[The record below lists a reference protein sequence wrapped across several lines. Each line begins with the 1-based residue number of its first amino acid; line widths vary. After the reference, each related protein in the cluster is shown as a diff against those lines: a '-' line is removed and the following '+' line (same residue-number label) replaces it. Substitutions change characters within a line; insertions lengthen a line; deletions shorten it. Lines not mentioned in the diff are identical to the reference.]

1 MGMSKLMKSLPF
13 RLVLGV
19 AIGIIAGLIANESF
33 MNLVVTLNYIF
44 GQIISF
50 CVPLIVIGFI
60 APSITKLG
68 KNASRL
74 LGVALILAYTSSLG
88 AALFSMA
95 AGYTLI
101 PHMSIQSAVDGLR
114 SLPEVVFKLDI
125 PPIMGVMSALV
136 FSVMIGSR
144 RSFWRLYRR
153 LSFRFFRFTSHLRSV
168 PWHMRELSQNRLRS
182 SFRLS

>member
-1 MGMSKLMKSLPF
+1 MSKLMKSPPF
-13 RLVLGV
+13 RLALGV

-74 LGVALILAYTSSLG
+74 LGVAL
-88 AALFSMA
+88 
-95 AGYTLI
+95 
-101 PHMSIQSAVDGLR
+101 
-114 SLPEVVFKLDI
+114 
-125 PPIMGVMSALV
+125 
-136 FSVMIGSR
+136 
-144 RSFWRLYRR
+144 FWRIHRLLARR
-153 LSFRFFRFTSHLRSV
+153 CFRWQPDIR
-168 PWHMRELSQNRLRS
+168 
-182 SFRLS
+182 

>member
-88 AALFSMA
+88 A
-95 AGYTLI
+95 
-101 PHMSIQSAVDGLR
+101 
-114 SLPEVVFKLDI
+114 VFD
-125 PPIMGVMSALV
+125 
-136 FSVMIGSR
+136 GSR
-144 RSFWRLYRR
+144 IYVDSAYVD
-153 LSFRFFRFTSHLRSV
+153 SV
-168 PWHMRELSQNRLRS
+168 GSRWTAQPAGGCL
-182 SFRLS
+182 

>member
-88 AALFSMA
+88 AALFFCPDGVLLVGRA
-95 AGYTLI
+95 QIQAG
-101 PHMSIQSAVDGLR
+101 
-114 SLPEVVFKLDI
+114 
-125 PPIMGVMSALV
+125 
-136 FSVMIGSR
+136 
-144 RSFWRLYRR
+144 
-153 LSFRFFRFTSHLRSV
+153 
-168 PWHMRELSQNRLRS
+168 
-182 SFRLS
+182 

>member
-1 MGMSKLMKSLPF
+1 MSKLMKSLPF

-88 AALFSMA
+88 AALFSYGSRIYA
-95 AGYTLI
+95 DSAYVDSVGSRWTA
-101 PHMSIQSAVDGLR
+101 QSAGGCL
-114 SLPEVVFKLDI
+114 
-125 PPIMGVMSALV
+125 
-136 FSVMIGSR
+136 
-144 RSFWRLYRR
+144 
-153 LSFRFFRFTSHLRSV
+153 
-168 PWHMRELSQNRLRS
+168 
-182 SFRLS
+182 

>member
-136 FSVMIGSR
+136 FSVMMGNETLR
-144 RSFWRLYRR
+144 RVPED
-153 LSFRFFRFTSHLRSV
+153 RSGDCTEDC
-168 PWHMRELSQNRLRS
+168 HSDS
-182 SFRLS
+182 SGLHRIYVLFPGI

>member
-13 RLVLGV
+13 RLALGV

-101 PHMSIQSAVDGLR
+101 PHMSIQSAVD
-114 SLPEVVFKLDI
+114 
-125 PPIMGVMSALV
+125 
-136 FSVMIGSR
+136 
-144 RSFWRLYRR
+144 
-153 LSFRFFRFTSHLRSV
+153 
-168 PWHMRELSQNRLRS
+168 
-182 SFRLS
+182 

>member
-60 APSITKLG
+60 APSIT
-68 KNASRL
+68 
-74 LGVALILAYTSSLG
+74 
-88 AALFSMA
+88 
-95 AGYTLI
+95 
-101 PHMSIQSAVDGLR
+101 
-114 SLPEVVFKLDI
+114 
-125 PPIMGVMSALV
+125 
-136 FSVMIGSR
+136 
-144 RSFWRLYRR
+144 
-153 LSFRFFRFTSHLRSV
+153 
-168 PWHMRELSQNRLRS
+168 RLRS
-182 SFRLS
+182 NASQIAWSSADSGVYIVSWRGAVFDGSRIYVDSAYVDSVGSRWTAQSAGGCL

>member
-19 AIGIIAGLIANESF
+19 AIGIIVGLIANESF

-68 KNASRL
+68 KNASR
-74 LGVALILAYTSSLG
+74 
-88 AALFSMA
+88 
-95 AGYTLI
+95 
-101 PHMSIQSAVDGLR
+101 
-114 SLPEVVFKLDI
+114 
-125 PPIMGVMSALV
+125 
-136 FSVMIGSR
+136 
-144 RSFWRLYRR
+144 
-153 LSFRFFRFTSHLRSV
+153 
-168 PWHMRELSQNRLRS
+168 
-182 SFRLS
+182 

>member
-13 RLVLGV
+13 RLALGV

-114 SLPEVVFKLDI
+114 SLPEVVQFKDNLRQTAQ
-125 PPIMGVMSALV
+125 SAGGCL
-136 FSVMIGSR
+136 
-144 RSFWRLYRR
+144 
-153 LSFRFFRFTSHLRSV
+153 
-168 PWHMRELSQNRLRS
+168 
-182 SFRLS
+182 

>member
-1 MGMSKLMKSLPF
+1 
-13 RLVLGV
+13 
-19 AIGIIAGLIANESF
+19 

-101 PHMSIQSAVDGLR
+101 PHMSIRRQSMDCAVC
-114 SLPEVVFKLDI
+114 
-125 PPIMGVMSALV
+125 
-136 FSVMIGSR
+136 
-144 RSFWRLYRR
+144 RR
-153 LSFRFFRFTSHLRSV
+153 LSLNWTFRRS
-168 PWHMRELSQNRLRS
+168 WAL
-182 SFRLS
+182 

>member
-68 KNASRL
+68 KNASTMMVAIGVVISPILRIEGMCPTAHLINITCSVFMGPWYSL
-74 LGVALILAYTSSLG
+74 LCACT
-88 AALFSMA
+88 
-95 AGYTLI
+95 
-101 PHMSIQSAVDGLR
+101 
-114 SLPEVVFKLDI
+114 E
-125 PPIMGVMSALV
+125 
-136 FSVMIGSR
+136 
-144 RSFWRLYRR
+144 
-153 LSFRFFRFTSHLRSV
+153 
-168 PWHMRELSQNRLRS
+168 
-182 SFRLS
+182 

>member
-1 MGMSKLMKSLPF
+1 MSKLMKSLPF
-13 RLVLGV
+13 RLALGV

-125 PPIMGVMSALV
+125 PPIMGVMIFRYDWS
-136 FSVMIGSR
+136 GSDLDQGGDGNETLR
-144 RSFWRLYRR
+144 RVPED
-153 LSFRFFRFTSHLRSV
+153 RSGDSTEDC
-168 PWHMRELSQNRLRS
+168 HSDS
-182 SFRLS
+182 SDLHRIYVLFPGI